1 MIRMA
6 LIFIVLFVLFWGGI
20 NVFRALSG
28 RERWQLT
35 KLALYSILC
44 ATLSTVVLIAIVL
57 LF

>member
-44 ATLSTVVLIAIVL
+44 AGLTTGFLILIVL

>member
-1 MIRMA
+1 MIRMI
-6 LIFIVLFVLFWGGI
+6 LVFVVLFVLFWGGI

-35 KLALYSILC
+35 KLAAYSILC
-44 ATLSTVVLIAIVL
+44 AALSTLVLISIVL

>member
-1 MIRMA
+1 MA

-44 ATLSTVVLIAIVL
+44 AALSTLVLISIVL